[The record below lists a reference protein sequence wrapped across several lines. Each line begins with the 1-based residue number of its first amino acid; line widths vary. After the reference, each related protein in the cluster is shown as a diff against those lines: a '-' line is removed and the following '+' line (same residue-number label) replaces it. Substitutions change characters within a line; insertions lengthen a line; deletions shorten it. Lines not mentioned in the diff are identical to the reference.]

1 MVNYPTTKKEFVK
14 ILTSNS
20 NRGISFE
27 SDINTT
33 NTYYLDENIALIY
46 KKPTP
51 IKVIDVDFK
60 SRKEA
65 LIRKAVFSTPSTTDY
80 NGIYK
85 GKYLDFEAKET
96 KSKTSFALSN
106 LHNHQI
112 KHLLAVKEHGGIGFL
127 LVRFTTLNMVFLYQI
142 ESFIIYF
149 NNNNRKS
156 IPIEEFKNNGY
167 IVKEEFNP
175 RYNYLKIIDSIYFK
189 EEDNG

>member
-1 MVNYPTTKKEFVK
+1 MVNYPTRKKEFVK

-51 IKVIDVDFK
+51 VKVIDVDFK

>member
-1 MVNYPTTKKEFVK
+1 MVNYPTRKKEFVK

>member
-1 MVNYPTTKKEFVK
+1 MVNYPTRKKEFVK

-33 NTYYLDENIALIY
+33 NTYYLDENIALVY

-51 IKVIDVDFK
+51 VKVIDVDFK

-127 LVRFTTLNMVFLYQI
+127 LVRFTTLNMVFLYPI
-142 ESFIIYF
+142 ESYIIYF